1 VSGTE
6 PETQSGVGPAG
17 RAHAVLAL
25 GSNLGDRGATL
36 RAATALLDRRLGV
49 LAASPVYETVP
60 VGGPPQDDYLNA
72 VLLTRPA
79 SPQELIAACRE
90 TEAAADR
97 VRLVRWGP
105 RTLDVDVIAVGDLV
119 SDDPAVLVPH
129 PRAHLRAFVCVP
141 WLDVDPGAVVPGHG
155 RVADLVAGLAAAG
168 ETAGLR
174 RTSLDLLAGVDLL
187 AGEAAGRGEA
197 GEAGPGGRPAPA

>member
-1 VSGTE
+1 MTGV
-6 PETQSGVGPAG
+6 PE
-17 RAHAVLAL
+17 HAVLAL
-25 GSNLGDRGATL
+25 GSNLGDRAATL
-36 RAATALLDRRLGV
+36 RAAVALLDKLLGV

-79 SPQELIAACRE
+79 PVRDLL
-90 TEAAADR
+90 EAAHEAERAAER
-97 VRLVRWGP
+97 VRTVRWGP
-105 RTLDVDVIAVGDLV
+105 RTLDVDVIACGATT
-119 SDDPAVLVPH
+119 SDDPEILVPH

-141 WLDVDPGAVVPGHG
+141 WLDVDPDATIPGHG

-174 RTSLDLLAGVDLL
+174 RVSSDLALTGFGDRGGPELGAGP
-187 AGEAAGRGEA
+187 AAG
-197 GEAGPGGRPAPA
+197 